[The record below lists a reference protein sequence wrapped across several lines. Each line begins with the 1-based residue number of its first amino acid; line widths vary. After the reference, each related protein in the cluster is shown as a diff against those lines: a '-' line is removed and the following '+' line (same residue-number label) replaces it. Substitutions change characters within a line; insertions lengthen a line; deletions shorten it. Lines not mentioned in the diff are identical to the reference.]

1 MEMFCVN
8 GRLGKSYFDCVLK
21 LAQRV
26 PREGVPNSINGY
38 CVQHITANITD
49 VFLLPNGVNGV
60 HHITAP
66 IANVFLLPNGVNC
79 EQHIIALGA
88 HLLF

>member
-8 GRLGKSYFDCVLK
+8 GTLGKSYFDCVLK

-38 CVQHITANITD
+38 CVQHITANILD
-49 VFLLPNGVNGV
+49 LVLLHNGVNGV
-60 HHITAP
+60 HQTTAP
-66 IANVFLLPNGVNC
+66 IANVFFTAKWCKL
-79 EQHIIALGA
+79 
-88 HLLF
+88 